1 MRILR
6 AHKNLEHEKEAVLF
20 LIMGN
25 FFIKEEKTYSA
36 MQNFKDAFNLFYEM
50 GDNEGKAFSLL
61 FLGITYY
68 VLGKEDKIYG
78 IFKEAMNILEELKD
92 MEGKSAAI
100 NIINTLYS
108 EDICLNNE
116 HINTAT
122 T

>member
-1 MRILR
+1 
-6 AHKNLEHEKEAVLF
+6 
-20 LIMGN
+20 
-25 FFIKEEKTYSA
+25 
-36 MQNFKDAFNLFYEM
+36 MQNFKDAFNLFYEI

-78 IFKEAMNILEELKD
+78 IFKEAMDILEELKD

-108 EDICLNNE
+108 EDICLDND
-116 HINTAT
+116 HSNTAT

>member
-1 MRILR
+1 LR

-61 FLGITYY
+61 FGNNIL
-68 VLGKEDKIYG
+68 LGKEDKIYS